1 MREIK
6 FRGQHIDTKEWVY
19 GDLVQVI
26 NHPTGLKAYIAAD
39 GDTKLFYPGC
49 RFCEINPETIGQFT
63 GLHDKNGKEIYEG
76 DIIQYKYYCAFKRWW
91 NSTDEIPEID
101 GVFNAQKHNPKT
113 LKGAVFY
120 RNGSFRLSY
129 EVDGYV
135 ILHGKVKTGSIVG
148 GNYEAGWFDF
158 EVIGNIYEHKHLLDA
173 STK

>member
-63 GLHDKNGKEIYEG
+63 GLHDKNGMEIYEG
-76 DIIQYKYYCAFKRWW
+76 DII
-91 NSTDEIPEID
+91 EL
-101 GVFNAQKHNPKT
+101 VNAD
-113 LKGAVFY
+113 
-120 RNGSFRLSY
+120 Y
-129 EVDGYV
+129 ETVRVVCEFGTARRQIFENVVD
-135 ILHGKVKTGSIVG
+135 IVG
-148 GNYEAGWFDF
+148 FYFKLPNGKKSFPIASNYAGKHDLELF
-158 EVIGNIYEHKHLLDA
+158 EVIGNIHDNKETYND
-173 STK
+173 

>member
-76 DIIQYKYYCAFKRWW
+76 DIVKGHSTGQYVGLIHFAYGEYRIGCKGSALIRLLFNCDPDR
-91 NSTDEIPEID
+91 SLCDEWKFI
-101 GVFNAQKHNPKT
+101 
-113 LKGAVFY
+113 
-120 RNGSFRLSY
+120 
-129 EVDGYV
+129 
-135 ILHGKVKTGSIVG
+135 
-148 GNYEAGWFDF
+148 
-158 EVIGNIYEHKHLLDA
+158 EVIGNIHENKEDSC
-173 STK
+173 STKS

>member
-63 GLHDKNGKEIYEG
+63 GLHDKNGMEIYEG
-76 DIIQYKYYCAFKRWW
+76 DIVVKDEYMWCDGGKPNYVGTVVWIYSQWQVVAHCVNSDKRGVLVRFVLWLCR
-91 NSTDEIPEID
+91 D
-101 GVFNAQKHNPKT
+101 GVNQGLNDE
-113 LKGAVFY
+113 G
-120 RNGSFRLSY
+120 
-129 EVDGYV
+129 
-135 ILHGKVKTGSIVG
+135 
-148 GNYEAGWFDF
+148 F
-158 EVIGNIYEHKHLLDA
+158 EEGEKSDWRVIGNIHDIKEA
-173 STK
+173 Q

>member
-76 DIIQYKYYCAFKRWW
+76 DIVVK
-91 NSTDEIPEID
+91 DE
-101 GVFNAQKHNPKT
+101 
-113 LKGAVFY
+113 Y
-120 RNGSFRLSY
+120 M
-129 EVDGYV
+129 
-135 ILHGKVKTGSIVG
+135 
-148 GNYEAGWFDF
+148 WFDGGKPNYVGTVKRGVLVRLGLNDEGF
-158 EVIGNIYEHKHLLDA
+158 EEGEKSDWRVIGNIHENKEDSC
-173 STK
+173 STKS